1 VRTGLWDTVF
11 VVVTVVGGLVAAL
24 VAALTFARAWRARN
38 RPFSNV
44 AAVGVFV
51 ICALFSI
58 TAVLFLWWFLGPAK
72 LRLPA
77 VPLFF
82 LASPLPNRE
91 EIDEQAAPI
100 TPSYPSTTSAGPKRF
115 ARRAGGGR

>member
-1 VRTGLWDTVF
+1 MRTGLWDTVF

-38 RPFSNV
+38 RPYYNV
-44 AAVGVFV
+44 AALGIFL

-58 TAVLFLWWFLGPAK
+58 TAVLFLWWFLGPAP

-82 LASPLPNRE
+82 LANLLPHHAPL
-91 EIDEQAAPI
+91 
-100 TPSYPSTTSAGPKRF
+100 
-115 ARRAGGGR
+115 GGGRGLVD